1 MNSDIASRWVSA
13 LRSGDYTQCKKF
25 LRIFT
30 HRDHAKQHDALGVL
44 CCLYEQEMGDNVL
57 RSSHTAE
64 PDAGVL
70 PECVCRWCGCGTP
83 HGQIVI
89 RDGDGKRIVT
99 SIVEL
104 NDGTSS
110 LGKLDFSQLADV
122 IEQYSASL

>member
-1 MNSDIASRWVSA
+1 MNSSIATKWVSA
-13 LRSGDYTQCKKF
+13 LRGGEYTQCKKF

-30 HRDHAKQHDALGVL
+30 NRDHAHKHDCLGVL
-44 CCLYEQEMGDNVL
+44 CCLYETETGVSCL
-57 RSSHTAE
+57 RESHTEE

-70 PECVCRWCGCGTP
+70 NASVMGWAHMASS
-83 HGQIVI
+83 HGSIVI

-104 NDGTSS
+104 NDGTGP

-122 IEQYSASL
+122 IEQYHTSL

>member
-1 MNSDIASRWVSA
+1 MNSNIATQWVSA
-13 LRSGDYTQCKKF
+13 LRGGEYAQCKKF

-30 HRDHAKQHDALGVL
+30 HRDHAKKHDALGVL
-44 CCLYEQEMGDNVL
+44 CCLYEDGTGQQAL
-57 RSSHTAE
+57 RQSHTDS

-70 PECVCRWCGCGTP
+70 PDGVMQWATMLTS

-104 NDGTSS
+104 NDGTGP

-122 IEQYSASL
+122 IEQYYISL

>member
-1 MNSDIASRWVSA
+1 MNSSIATQWVSA
-13 LRSGDYTQCKKF
+13 LRGGEYTQCKKF

-30 HRDHAKQHDALGVL
+30 HRDHAKKHDALGVL
-44 CCLYEQEMGDNVL
+44 CCVYEEQTGNTVL
-57 RSSHTAE
+57 RSSHTCE

-70 PECVCRWCGCGTP
+70 PTEVMSFAGIHTS
-83 HGQIVI
+83 HGSLVI

-104 NDGTSS
+104 NDGTGP

-122 IEQYSASL
+122 IEQYHTSL

>member
-1 MNSDIASRWVSA
+1 MNSNIASRWVSE
-13 LRSGDYTQCKKF
+13 LRSGSYTQCKKF

-30 HRDHAKQHDALGVL
+30 HRDHAKKHDALGVL
-44 CCLYEQEMGDNVL
+44 CCMYEEQSGNTVL
-57 RSSHTAE
+57 RSSHTCE

-70 PECVCRWCGCGTP
+70 PTEVMSFAGIHTS
-83 HGQIVI
+83 HGSLVI

-104 NDGTSS
+104 NDGTGP

-122 IEQYSASL
+122 IEQYHTSL